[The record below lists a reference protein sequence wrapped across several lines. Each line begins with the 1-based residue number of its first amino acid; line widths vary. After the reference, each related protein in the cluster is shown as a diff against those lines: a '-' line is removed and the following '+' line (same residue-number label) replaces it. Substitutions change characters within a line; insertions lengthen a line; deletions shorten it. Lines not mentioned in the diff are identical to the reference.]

1 MHRINVPT
9 DNCVKY
15 YQISIF
21 LPWLDSFLSNLK
33 ERFSKHKMI
42 LSNLMVL
49 LPSGNFTT
57 QKQLHDFHALLSFY
71 HQDVAE
77 LSRNVLDAE
86 LRLWYQKF
94 MKIDGSSVEPPA
106 APKCAIDALNACNA
120 AIYPNIFTLLKIFAT
135 IPISTATAERTFST
149 LRRLKSYLR
158 NTMSENRLN
167 GLANLNIHRWIQVDT
182 NEVLAILK
190 EKGPRRLDFVLSG
203 NSQIALILSGCTEHL
218 YWIF

>member
-57 QKQLHDFHALLSFY
+57 QKQLDDFHALLSFY

-86 LRLWYQKF
+86 LRLWYQKS

-106 APKCAIDALNACNA
+106 TPKCAIDALNACNA
-120 AIYPNIFTLLKIFAT
+120 AIYPNIFTNFAEQTKEENYVYNRCVNLRSSLKTMIMKNW
-135 IPISTATAERTFST
+135 PKYLERLISFLIT
-149 LRRLKSYLR
+149 K
-158 NTMSENRLN
+158 N
-167 GLANLNIHRWIQVDT
+167 HV
-182 NEVLAILK
+182 K
-190 EKGPRRLDFVLSG
+190 EKGVLS
-203 NSQIALILSGCTEHL
+203 ILERVRNGDFHKDTDKEKKRKFC
-218 YWIF
+218 

>member
-1 MHRINVPT
+1 
-9 DNCVKY
+9 
-15 YQISIF
+15 
-21 LPWLDSFLSNLK
+21 
-33 ERFSKHKMI
+33 MI

-57 QKQLHDFHALLSFY
+57 QKQLDDFHALLSFY

-106 APKCAIDALNACNA
+106 TPKCAIDALNACNA

-158 NTMSENRLN
+158 NTLSENRLN

-190 EKGPRRLDFVLSG
+190 EKGPRRLDFVL
-203 NSQIALILSGCTEHL
+203 
-218 YWIF
+218 